1 MRALTFTEFGGP
13 LGVTAVPDPTPSD
26 AGVVLQV
33 QATGICRS
41 DWHGWQGH
49 DADIQHF
56 PHVPGHELAGTV
68 VAVGRSVK
76 HWREGDRVTVPFV
89 CGCGTCPECASGNAQ
104 ICDRQCQPG
113 FTHWGSFAE
122 YVGIHYADAN
132 LVSLP
137 PEVDSVTAA
146 SLGCRFS
153 TAFRAIVA
161 QGNVR
166 AGQWVAVHGCGGLGL
181 SAIMIAR
188 ALDAQ
193 VIAIDIN
200 EANLSLA
207 KSLGAAITL
216 NAHEVSDVVS
226 AIRGASGRG
235 AHLSLDAL
243 GSTTTCR
250 DSLLCLRKRGR
261 HVQVGLLAGEDFQ
274 PRLPMEHVI
283 ARELEIVG
291 SHGMQAARYDDM
303 LNMITAGKLDPGS
316 LIGQRISLDQAP
328 QALEQMGQFHH
339 VGMTVIDR
347 F

>member
-26 AGVVLQV
+26 AGVVIQV

-226 AIRGASGRG
+226 AIRDASGRG
-235 AHLSLDAL
+235 AHVSLDAL

-261 HVQVGLLAGEDFQ
+261 HVQVGLLAGKDFQ
-274 PRLPMEHVI
+274 PRLPMEQVI

-303 LNMITAGKLDPGS
+303 LNMITAGKLDPRS
-316 LIGQRISLDQAP
+316 LIGKTLSLNEAP
-328 QALEQMGQFHH
+328 QALEQMGQFSH